1 MTLSRLYIRIKYTYF
16 LECLIEHI
24 PALKQLSVEF
34 NKTLNIYPRSELLI
48 ENLCQSNGN
57 WYNKLPNLRHFTLK
71 TFILNDVQFVYLKWL
86 LNNLNHVQKLKLR
99 LGSENLC
106 RTDQIIWKSY
116 IDANFVQQ
124 YCLPDI
130 INNIIDFDFYIC
142 FYCQLLSI
150 DVEKVINS
158 FRYHSLFINRQWT
171 NIKCFYDPIVSYQH
185 LFSTNIN
192 MTLQTFNG
200 LVNEPYVF
208 QWPNIHHISIDFNPS
223 LYIFLKQ
230 LDETFPNVS
239 SITVYM
245 EYYKSF
251 DEADAFNQLKTN
263 ALSSVQYVEFSI
275 SSCHRNSNESAN
287 IGKHLVPFLKLHM
300 PHLQTLRLW
309 RPDDFPWTT
318 ESSLSNSPS
327 KLVDRTK
334 DYDSED
340 DNDEN
345 NYQEEDSNLEIFDDE
360 YSISSN
366 ITDDEEEGYV
376 IASDL
381 SNTERQN
388 FSGCRIYDKV
398 NQQQINK
405 CFRIRVGTSL
415 KYIHKQTAC
424 WLLTK

>member
-130 INNIIDFDFYIC
+130 INNIIDFDLYIC

-275 SSCHRNSNESAN
+275 PSCHRNSNESAN

-318 ESSLSNSPS
+318 VRPDLP
-327 KLVDRTK
+327 
-334 DYDSED
+334 
-340 DNDEN
+340 
-345 NYQEEDSNLEIFDDE
+345 
-360 YSISSN
+360 
-366 ITDDEEEGYV
+366 EGYYRKV
-376 IASDL
+376 LLQRWMKFLHTSESIAQQVTVFEQDL
-381 SNTERQN
+381 CQLVEQ
-388 FSGCRIYDKV
+388 
-398 NQQQINK
+398 
-405 CFRIRVGTSL
+405 L
-415 KYIHKQTAC
+415 KYFVFLDIYGVISYEKAQAYHSM
-424 WLLTK
+424 

>member
-130 INNIIDFDFYIC
+130 INNIIDFDLYIC

-150 DVEKVINS
+150 DVEK
-158 FRYHSLFINRQWT
+158 
-171 NIKCFYDPIVSYQH
+171 
-185 LFSTNIN
+185 
-192 MTLQTFNG
+192 
-200 LVNEPYVF
+200 
-208 QWPNIHHISIDFNPS
+208 
-223 LYIFLKQ
+223 
-230 LDETFPNVS
+230 
-239 SITVYM
+239 
-245 EYYKSF
+245 
-251 DEADAFNQLKTN
+251 AFNQLKTN

-275 SSCHRNSNESAN
+275 PSCHRNSNESAN

-318 ESSLSNSPS
+318 VRPDLP
-327 KLVDRTK
+327 
-334 DYDSED
+334 
-340 DNDEN
+340 
-345 NYQEEDSNLEIFDDE
+345 
-360 YSISSN
+360 
-366 ITDDEEEGYV
+366 EGYYRKV
-376 IASDL
+376 LLQRWMKFLHTSESIAQQVTVFEQDL
-381 SNTERQN
+381 CQLVEQ
-388 FSGCRIYDKV
+388 
-398 NQQQINK
+398 
-405 CFRIRVGTSL
+405 L
-415 KYIHKQTAC
+415 KYFVFLDIYGVISYEKAQAYHSM
-424 WLLTK
+424 

>member
-150 DVEKVINS
+150 DVEK
-158 FRYHSLFINRQWT
+158 
-171 NIKCFYDPIVSYQH
+171 
-185 LFSTNIN
+185 
-192 MTLQTFNG
+192 
-200 LVNEPYVF
+200 
-208 QWPNIHHISIDFNPS
+208 
-223 LYIFLKQ
+223 
-230 LDETFPNVS
+230 
-239 SITVYM
+239 
-245 EYYKSF
+245 
-251 DEADAFNQLKTN
+251 AFNQLKTN